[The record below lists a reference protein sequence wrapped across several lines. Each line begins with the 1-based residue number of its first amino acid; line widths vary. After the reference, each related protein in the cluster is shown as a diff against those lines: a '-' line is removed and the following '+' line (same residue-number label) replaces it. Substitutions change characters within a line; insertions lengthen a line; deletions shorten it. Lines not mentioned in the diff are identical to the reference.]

1 MTLPGA
7 QGPTSAELLVL
18 GLVGLATWLLLPPPP
33 GRTMQRDCR
42 ALLPLAAA
50 AAAWFAAAGFVPGQ
64 GLVLALL
71 LAAAALAAAH
81 IGRRLRARR
90 ARELAARRVVEAC
103 EVIAAEL
110 SAGRPA
116 GGALQEAA
124 GGWAGLAPVA
134 EAHLLG
140 SDVAE
145 ALRRQATSP
154 GAEDLRLVA
163 AAWQVAHRSGHGL
176 AAAVDRV
183 ARGLRARHRS
193 RRVVES
199 ELASARATARL
210 VAVLPLVALVMGSG
224 AGGSPWAFLFGTPL
238 GLVCLGAGLALG
250 LVGLGWI
257 ERIADQVD
265 RS

>member
-1 MTLPGA
+1 MTLPGS
-7 QGPTSAELLVL
+7 QVPTAAELLVA
-18 GLVGLATWLLLPPPP
+18 GLVGLATWLVLPPTL
-33 GRTMQRDCR
+33 RWARR
-42 ALLPLAAA
+42 RRSHALLPLAAA
-50 AAAWFAAAGFVPGQ
+50 VTAWVAAAGPAPGQ
-64 GLVLALL
+64 GPVLALL
-71 LAAAALAAAH
+71 LCGAGLGAAH

-90 ARELAARRVVEAC
+90 VRDLTARRVVEAC

-110 SAGRPA
+110 TAGRPA
-116 GGALQEAA
+116 GGALEEATGA
-124 GGWAGLAPVA
+124 WSGLAPVA

-140 SDVAE
+140 GDVPQE
-145 ALRRQATSP
+145 LRRQASHP

-176 AAAVDRV
+176 ATAVDRV
-183 ARGLRARHRS
+183 AQGLRAQHRS

-210 VAVLPLVALVMGSG
+210 VAALPLVALMMGTG
-224 AGGSPWAFLFGTPL
+224 AGGSPWAFLLGTPS
-238 GLVCLGAGLALG
+238 GLACLGAGLALG

-265 RS
+265 RP